1 MFQAALNPC
10 ITAHARARDAR
21 SLTLC
26 LDLSTLRRS
35 EIEHA
40 GGDAAGGD
48 VRSSKGDAWLL
59 AQALFQDT
67 GAGDGTW
74 RRPNPRALSLL
85 PRLLVDAGQLSYLTK
100 LITNMHFII
109 QKARECGVAE
119 LRHDLHRADEML
131 KDYISRGGGR
141 SAGASNLCFSP
152 FKAPKFPTCLVI
164 SAFHGPE
171 PHNLRKRTRAPQS

>member
-1 MFQAALNPC
+1 MD
-10 ITAHARARDAR
+10 R
-21 SLTLC
+21 
-26 LDLSTLRRS
+26 
-35 EIEHA
+35 
-40 GGDAAGGD
+40 AGGD
-48 VRSSKGDAWLL
+48 VAGGEVKSSQGDAWLL

-85 PRLLVDAGQLSYLTK
+85 PKLLVDAGQLSYLTK

-119 LRHDLHRADEML
+119 LRHDLHRADELL

-141 SAGASNLCFSP
+141 SAGASNLCLPP
-152 FKAPKFPTCLVI
+152 FKTLKFPPLTVHICV
-164 SAFHGPE
+164 S
-171 PHNLRKRTRAPQS
+171 